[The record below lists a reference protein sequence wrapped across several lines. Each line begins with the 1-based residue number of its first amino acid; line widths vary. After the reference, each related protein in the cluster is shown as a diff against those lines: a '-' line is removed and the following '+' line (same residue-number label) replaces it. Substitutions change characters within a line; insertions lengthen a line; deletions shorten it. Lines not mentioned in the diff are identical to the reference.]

1 VALESGILSANVT
14 KQCKLTAIMR
24 IAKILAALAILAT
37 PGPAFA
43 AEEVSV
49 ERGRLVSIIGSCH
62 DCHTDGYREAEGA
75 IDPTKA
81 LRGKAIGWRGPW
93 GTTYA
98 NGLRWNVRD
107 LSEDGYVT
115 YIKTLRTLP
124 PMPWYNVRV
133 MPESD
138 VRSFYQYVKSLG
150 DPGEFLPVTVRPG
163 EEPRTPFVTLE
174 PPQMPK
180 PCSRDLDCGVGEV
193 CSAAP
198 VRQCIKK

>member
-1 VALESGILSANVT
+1 
-14 KQCKLTAIMR
+14 MR
-24 IAKILAALAILAT
+24 IAKILPALAILAA

-49 ERGRLVSIIGSCH
+49 ERGRLVSIIGGCH
-62 DCHTDGYREAEGA
+62 DCHSDGYSEAEGA

-98 NGLRWNVRD
+98 NNLRWVVQD

-115 YIKTLRTLP
+115 YIKTLRALP
-124 PMPWYNVRV
+124 PMPWYNVRA

-138 VRSFYQYVKSLG
+138 IRSFYRYVKSLG
-150 DPGEFLPVTVRPG
+150 DPGPFLPITVRPG
-163 EEPRTPFVTLE
+163 EEPRTPFITLV

-193 CSAAP
+193 CSGAP
-198 VRQCIKK
+198 VRQCTKK